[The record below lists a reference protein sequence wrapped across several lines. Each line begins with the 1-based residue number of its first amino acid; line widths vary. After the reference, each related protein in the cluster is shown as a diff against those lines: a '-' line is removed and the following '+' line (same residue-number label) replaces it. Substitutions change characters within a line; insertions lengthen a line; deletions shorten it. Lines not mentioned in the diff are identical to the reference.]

1 MTPAAVT
8 TFPDTPTQA
17 DDGYVPIVV
26 GSLVTVVVAACL
38 IALIMCMR
46 KAGFQGVAFGAGHPP
61 DKKPTRSLRTSSSR
75 TRILSTG
82 DVLQDLDGEVLTDLD
97 SLWEVAS
104 AKPSPSK
111 GGIAT
116 SLDSLWDVASRP
128 PLDHA
133 EAFEAIG
140 TPMAFE
146 DNFKEIVV
154 VANGGEENQDEDGR
168 DSPIV
173 VEAREAAKVAAAAAS
188 RAMSLGGSTAVLSPD
203 TPATTTSP
211 RGTTTGNLSALARA
225 RAAQTTRSPRTA
237 AAPATTFH
245 L

>member
-140 TPMAFE
+140 TPMFE

-154 VANGGEENQDEDGR
+154 VANGGDENQDEDGR